1 MTRTA
6 THVALAGI
14 DLDRHS
20 SVPLSIQIY
29 EGLRRAILRG
39 QLRSG
44 TRLPSTRS
52 LAEEYEVSRNTT
64 VFAYEQLLDEGYVE
78 AKIGSGTCVARSLP
92 DELLSVGAAVTDAC
106 YRPSSRRTVSPRGK
120 LLSVFRRRWPPDQNP
135 IRPLTIPHPPR
146 PFDSGLPDTG
156 VFPFK
161 IWSQLLA
168 KHWRRPGHGLLTHG
182 DPAGFSPLREA
193 IAEYL
198 RTARAVQCE
207 VDQVFVING
216 SQQGLDLAAR
226 LLVDSGDA
234 ALLEDPGYPGARA
247 ALEAT
252 GARLIRLPVDT
263 QGANIHGIK
272 EPVSNVRLIFVTP
285 SHQFPLGVTMN
296 VARRLALLDR
306 ANRSRAWILEDDY
319 DSEYRYPGR
328 PLPSL
333 QGLDRTGRV
342 IYMGSFS
349 KTLFPSLRLGFL
361 VLPRDLVESFRHARS
376 ITDGHSPITEQA
388 VLADFIAEGHFAR
401 HIRRMRALYQERQLV
416 LIEAIRQELS
426 GLLEVQPSDGGMHV
440 VGWLPKGV
448 RDVVASQRAAAC
460 GVFVRP
466 LSSCSIGKLTREGL
480 LLGYA
485 ALNRNQIREGV
496 QKLAVALQPRAK

>member
-6 THVALAGI
+6 THVAVAGI
-14 DLDRHS
+14 ELDRHA

-64 VFAYEQLLDEGYVE
+64 VFAYEQLLAEGYVE
-78 AKIGSGTCVARSLP
+78 SKIGSGTCVARSLP
-92 DELLSVGAAVTDAC
+92 DELLSVGTAATDAR
-106 YRPSSRRTVSPRGK
+106 YPLPRRRTVSPRGK
-120 LLSVFRRRWPPDQNP
+120 LLSVFRHRWPPDQNP
-135 IRPLTIPHPPR
+135 IRPLTIPHRPR

-156 VFPFK
+156 AFPFK

-168 KHWRRPGHGLLTHG
+168 KHWRHPGHDLLTHG
-182 DPAGFSPLREA
+182 DPAGYSPLREA

-226 LLVDSGDA
+226 LLVDSGDS

-247 ALEAT
+247 ALEAA
-252 GARLIRLPVDT
+252 GARLIRLPVDM
-263 QGANIHGIK
+263 QGANIHAIK
-272 EPVSNVRLIFVTP
+272 EPVSSVRLIFVTP

-306 ANRSRAWILEDDY
+306 ANRWRAWILEDDY
-319 DSEYRYPGR
+319 DSEYRYRGK

-361 VLPRDLVESFRHARS
+361 VLPQDLVESFRHARS
-376 ITDGHSPITEQA
+376 ITDGHSPLTEQA

-401 HIRRMRALYQERQLV
+401 HIRRMRALYQERQSVLV
-416 LIEAIRQELS
+416 EAIRQELS
-426 GLLEVQPSDGGMHV
+426 GLLEAQSSDGGMHV

-448 RDVVASQRAAAC
+448 HDVVASQRAAAC
-460 GVFVRP
+460 DVFARP
-466 LSSCSIGKLTREGL
+466 LSSCSIGKVRQGGL

-485 ALNRNQIREGV
+485 ALKPNQIREGV
-496 QKLAVALQPRAK
+496 QKLAVALQPSTK

>member
-14 DLDRHS
+14 DLDRRS

-64 VFAYEQLLDEGYVE
+64 VFAYEQLLAEGYVE

-92 DELLSVGAAVTDAC
+92 DELLSVGAAVTDAG

-252 GARLIRLPVDT
+252 GARLIRLPVDA

-306 ANRSRAWILEDDY
+306 ANRWRAWILEDDY
-319 DSEYRYPGR
+319 DSEYRYRGR

-361 VLPRDLVESFRHARS
+361 VLPRELVESFRHARS

-388 VLADFIAEGHFAR
+388 VLADFIADGHFAR
-401 HIRRMRALYQERQLV
+401 HIRRMRALYQERQSVLV
-416 LIEAIRQELS
+416 EAIRQELS

-448 RDVVASQRAAAC
+448 HDVVASQRAAAC
-460 GVFVRP
+460 GVFARP
-466 LSSCSIGKLTREGL
+466 LSSCSIGKLTRGGL

-496 QKLAVALQPRAK
+496 QKLGAALQSSAK